1 MKTARIA
8 ITVLS
13 LLSLSVFTA
22 CEDDFRGSIRG
33 SGPVVEE
40 NRSISDY
47 HEISLSVPATIY
59 LQQGPKEEVRLRAQ
73 ENVLDNIETYVR
85 GGNLKI
91 KFDRNVR
98 RHEPITIYLT
108 TPDISSISIS
118 GSGDVIG
125 ENTIEAESLTV
136 HISGSGEA
144 DLAVE
149 TDELRTHISG
159 SGKTYYS
166 GNAGWHN
173 IHISGSGDV
182 HAFDLLSHTAE
193 VHVSGS
199 GNSMLWVTDELDVR
213 VSGSGDVTYK
223 GNPHITSRIS
233 GSGKVRPKN

>member
-1 MKTARIA
+1 MKTKRIA
-8 ITVLS
+8 LAMVG

-22 CEDDFRGSIRG
+22 CDDHYMGIRG
-33 SGPVVEE
+33 SGPTVEE
-40 NRSISDY
+40 HRTVQDY
-47 HEISLSVPATIY
+47 NEISLSIPARVY
-59 LQQGPKEEVRLRAQ
+59 LQQGPTEEIRIIAQ
-73 ENVLDNIETYVR
+73 ENVLENIETYVR
-85 GGNLKI
+85 NGNLKI

-108 TPDISSISIS
+108 TPEITSLSIS

-125 ENTIEAESLTV
+125 ENTIETESLSV

-144 DLAVE
+144 DLEVI
-149 TDELRTHISG
+149 TDELRTDISG
-159 SGKTYYS
+159 SGKVYYT
-166 GNAGWHN
+166 GEAGEQN

-182 HAFDLLSHTAE
+182 HAFDLLSNSAE

-199 GNSMLWVTDELDVR
+199 GNSMLWVTDHLDVR
-213 VSGSGDVTYK
+213 VSGSGDVEYK